1 MAYVLVA
8 HSDEGVRDVI
18 AAALRDVGEHR
29 VLATS
34 DGVIAI
40 AALWLSERPLVALLD
55 ERLLPFS
62 AMDVLRVAANDA
74 SSGLLAR
81 HHYILL
87 STWPQGVA
95 AVRQKLLARLDAPV
109 LELPFDL
116 TALLDIVDKVQC
128 GRERGAPASR
138 ASHREAVEV

>member
-1 MAYVLVA
+1 MAHVLVA

-18 AAALRDVGEHR
+18 AAALRDLGGHR

-40 AALWLSERPLVALLD
+40 AALWLSERPMVALMD

-62 AMDVLRVAANDA
+62 AMDVFRVAANDTA
-74 SSGLLAR
+74 GGQLAR

-87 STWPQGVA
+87 STWPQRGA
-95 AVRQKLLARLDAPV
+95 ALRQKLLAHLDASV
-109 LELPFDL
+109 LALPFDL
-116 TALLDIVDKVQC
+116 TALLDIVDKAHC
-128 GRERGAPASR
+128 GRELSTPASL
-138 ASHREAVEV
+138 ASSEVLEV